1 MDIVSLSLDKL
12 VALEV
17 TTSKGKQTRT
27 VYTIVQYSEL
37 QCTAVKHTIVALS
50 LCARLLSSLL
60 CCGQNDMP
68 RLFVTVQ
75 NTVFQL
81 LLLLLL
87 ITVPY

>member
-1 MDIVSLSLDKL
+1 MWIICILYGVQR
-12 VALEV
+12 A
-17 TTSKGKQTRT
+17 
-27 VYTIVQYSEL
+27 IVQYSEL

-50 LCARLLSSLL
+50 LCAQLLSSLL
-60 CCGQNDMP
+60 CCGQNNMP

-81 LLLLLL
+81 LLL